1 MENEISAIL
10 EDNENVVWEWKQDL
24 KTTIISAVFA
34 VGILFIIWWI
44 FSTLWNGEVGSCE
57 INGRP
62 GTPEECARILNWIAS
77 GAYLLG
83 LIAPIGAY
91 LYYRVT
97 VYVITNKRVIIKSG
111 LIGADMRS
119 IFFEKIK
126 STFVNVGILGK
137 IFGTGTIM
145 IDSGNITQTKN
156 GTQIA
161 YDKFANIDKP
171 YEVYKILQSHL
182 SNRKEGLESGR
193 ADFESN
199 KDKYKDFIQE
209 TEKMK
214 VEVQE
219 EKKQD
224 EKTPN

>member
-1 MENEISAIL
+1 MEKEISTIL
-10 EDNENVVWEWKQDL
+10 EDNESVIWEGKQDL

-34 VGILFIIWWI
+34 VGILFLIWWI
-44 FSTLWNGEVGSCE
+44 FSAIWSAGGGSCE

-62 GTPEECARILNWIAS
+62 GTPEECAKILNWIGT

-111 LIGADMRS
+111 LIGADIRS

-156 GTQIA
+156 GSQIA
-161 YDKFANIDKP
+161 YDKFANINSP

-193 ADFESN
+193 ADYESN

-214 VEVQE
+214 VEARE
-219 EKKQD
+219 EKPEG
-224 EKTPN
+224 EKTAK